1 MSNLFNQRR
10 QQFPSLKQIWEQLQ
24 YLPPP
29 QTEESI
35 PFRILVQLLVAVG
48 IIATDLAASTTFSFW
63 TIPVSFIGAIWSW
76 QRRHYR
82 NIAIKFL
89 IAIGML
95 IALAVFFRN
104 LLGTLNDTRL
114 VLAEL
119 LIQLQVLHSFD
130 LPRRK
135 DLGYSMVIGLILL
148 GVAGT
153 LSQTLAFAPLLIVF
167 LIIGLP
173 VLVLDYR
180 SRLGLALS
188 SLPEEPQSSSQQ
200 KVFSPSVI
208 SIRRFTIFFLL
219 ILSLGLLIFALMP
232 RLPSYQIQTFPVSG
246 PENLEN
252 EGFDNKERQIQN
264 SGYVQEGKGEG
275 EGSGEGQTP
284 VEGPGEVDDQFYYG
298 FSNQI
303 NQNLRGELTPKV
315 VLRLRSQSNGWIKV
329 LGFDQYTGQ
338 GWKIEKEQPTIDV
351 KRPPWSYRFRLNTQP
366 TQAETEEIVQTY
378 TVVSDLPNLIPRLPQ
393 AEDIYFPTR
402 EIAVGPH
409 GGIQSPVELLEGLT
423 YTVVSEVP
431 YRDRDQLRQAGT
443 NYPDTITETY
453 LQVPP
458 EIEEKV
464 RQQAETLLAESP
476 KPLNSTY
483 EKVLYLAQAVKQ
495 NYRLQPNIPFLA
507 EDQDLVT
514 TFLFDWEGG
523 YPDHFSTTLTIMLRS
538 LDIPARLAT
547 GFDTGRFNPF
557 TGLYLI
563 RNTDAFA
570 LTEVYF
576 PNYGWFQFDPIPGH
590 ELVPPSI
597 EQSQTFSVLRQ
608 FWHWIA
614 GWLPSPVTSGF
625 NYVWNIVI
633 GGLVSFVT
641 SLWRFF
647 SQGWGGLL
655 AGLMSLVMVSFLGW
669 LGWQQLQHWR
679 YQRWLSRLPAMERLY
694 QQMLSILA
702 QQATAKHPAQTPFE
716 YLQTLYRTLE
726 QPQTEVV
733 KEISEAYV
741 SWRYGNYPAN
751 LAYLQDG
758 LRRLKQSFQPQKI
771 QWKQKSIK

>member
-1 MSNLFNQRR
+1 MSNLFSQRR
-10 QQFPSLKQIWEQLQ
+10 QQLPSLKQIWKQLQ
-24 YLPPP
+24 HLPPP

-35 PFRILVQLLVAVG
+35 PLRILVQLLVAVG
-48 IIATDLAASTTFSFW
+48 IIATDLAAGKTFSFW
-63 TIPVSFIGAIWSW
+63 TIPVSIIGAIWSW

-82 NIAIKFL
+82 NIAVKFL
-89 IAIGML
+89 IAMGML

-104 LLGTLNDTRL
+104 LLGSLNDTRL

-188 SLPEEPQSSSQQ
+188 SLPETQSASSQKFFSSST
-200 KVFSPSVI
+200 F
-208 SIRRFTIFFLL
+208 SIRRLTLFFLL

-264 SGYVQEGKGEG
+264 SGYVREGQGEG
-275 EGSGEGQTP
+275 RGSGNVETP
-284 VEGPGEVDDQFYYG
+284 VEGPGEVDEQFYYG

-315 VLRLRSQSNGWIKV
+315 VLRLRSQSKGWIKV

-338 GWKIEKEQPTIDV
+338 GWKIDKEKPTVDV

-378 TVVSDLPNLIPRLPQ
+378 TVVSDLPNLIPTLPQ

-402 EIAVGPH
+402 EIAVDPH
-409 GGIQSPVELLEGLT
+409 GGIQSPVELVEGLT

-431 YRDRDQLRQAGT
+431 YRDRAQLRQAGT
-443 NYPDTITETY
+443 DYPDTITETY

-464 RQQAETLLAESP
+464 RQQAQSLLAESP

-495 NYRLQPNIPFLA
+495 NYRLRPNIPYLD
-507 EDQDLVT
+507 EDEDLVA
-514 TFLFDWEGG
+514 TFLFDWKGG

-590 ELVPPSI
+590 DLIPPSM

-608 FWHWIA
+608 FWNWIA

-625 NYVWNIVI
+625 NYVWNVVI
-633 GGLVSFVT
+633 GGLVSFAT

-655 AGLMSLVMVSFLGW
+655 AGLMSLVAVSFLGW
-669 LGWQQLQHWR
+669 LSWQQLQRWR

-694 QQMLSILA
+694 QQLLSLLA
-702 QQATAKHPAQTPFE
+702 QQATAKDPAQTPFE
-716 YLQTLYRTLE
+716 YVETVNRTLE
-726 QPQTEVV
+726 QSQSEVV
-733 KEISEAYV
+733 QEISEAYV
-741 SWRYGNYPAN
+741 SWRYGNYATN
-751 LAYLQDG
+751 LDYLQYS
-758 LRRLKQSFQPQKI
+758 LKRLKRSFQRLQK
-771 QWKQKSIK
+771 

>member
-1 MSNLFNQRR
+1 MSNFFSQRR
-10 QQFPSLKQIWEQLQ
+10 QQWSFLHRIREQVQNFP
-24 YLPPP
+24 LPE
-29 QTEESI
+29 TEESI
-35 PFRILVQLLVAVG
+35 PLRILVQLLVAVG
-48 IIATDLAASTTFSFW
+48 IIATDLAAGTTFSIW
-63 TIPVSFIGAIWSW
+63 TIPVSVIGAIWSW

-82 NIAIKFL
+82 NIAVKFL

-95 IALAVFFRN
+95 IALATFFQN

-180 SRLGLALS
+180 SRLGVALS
-188 SLPEEPQSSSQQ
+188 SLPETPSSQ
-200 KVFSPSVI
+200 KFFSPSIV
-208 SIRRFTIFFLL
+208 SIRQLTIFVLL

-252 EGFDNKERQIQN
+252 EGFDNKERQVQN
-264 SGYVQEGKGEG
+264 SGYVQPGQGEG
-275 EGSGEGQTP
+275 GGSGNVETP

-315 VLRLRSQSNGWIKV
+315 VLRLRSQANGWVKV
-329 LGFDQYTGQ
+329 LGFDTYTGQ
-338 GWKIEKEQPTIDV
+338 GWKIEKEKPTIDV

-378 TVVSDLPNLIPRLPQ
+378 TVVSDLPNLIPTFPQ

-402 EIAVGPH
+402 EIAVDPH
-409 GGIQSPVELLEGLT
+409 GGIQSPVALVEGLT
-423 YTVVSEVP
+423 YTVVSQVP
-431 YRDRDQLRQAGT
+431 YRDRDQLAQAGT
-443 NYPDTITETY
+443 NYPDAITETY
-453 LQVPP
+453 LQVPS

-464 RQQAETLLAESP
+464 RQQAQTLLAESP

-495 NYRLQPNIPFLA
+495 TYRIRPDIPFLTD
-507 EDQDLVT
+507 DQDLVT
-514 TFLFDWEGG
+514 TFLLDWEGG

-538 LDIPARLAT
+538 LEIPARLAT

-590 ELVPPSI
+590 PLTPPSI

-608 FWHWIA
+608 FWNWIA
-614 GWLPSPVTSGF
+614 GWFPSPVTSWF
-625 NYVWNIVI
+625 TYVWNIVI
-633 GGLVSFVT
+633 GGIIRFVT
-641 SLWRFF
+641 SLWQFF
-647 SQGWGGLL
+647 SQGWGSML
-655 AGLMSLVMVSFLGW
+655 AGLISLVGVSFLGW
-669 LGWQQLQHWR
+669 LSWQQLQRWR
-679 YQRWLSRLPAMERLY
+679 YHRWLSRLPAVERLY
-694 QQMLSILA
+694 HQMLRVLA
-702 QQATAKHPAQTPFE
+702 QQAIAKHPTQTPFE
-716 YLQTLYRTLE
+716 YVETLNQRLDPSQTA
-726 QPQTEVV
+726 VV
-733 KEISEAYV
+733 QEISQAYV
-741 SWRYGNYPAN
+741 CWRYGHYQAN
-751 LAYLQDG
+751 LDYLQDG
-758 LRRLKQSFQPQKI
+758 LNRLKRSFQRLQRHSRGNKRLT
-771 QWKQKSIK
+771 

>member
-1 MSNLFNQRR
+1 MFSQRR
-10 QQFPSLKQIWEQLQ
+10 QQFPSLKQIWEQFQ
-24 YLPPP
+24 HLPPP

-35 PFRILVQLLVAVG
+35 PLRILVQLLVAVG
-48 IIATDLAASTTFSFW
+48 IIATDLAAGTAFSFW
-63 TIPVSFIGAIWSW
+63 TIPVSVIGAIWSW

-82 NIAIKFL
+82 NIAVKFL

-104 LLGTLNDTRL
+104 LLGSLNDTRL

-188 SLPEEPQSSSQQ
+188 SLPETKSASGQKFFSSST
-200 KVFSPSVI
+200 F
-208 SIRRFTIFFLL
+208 SIRRLTIFFLL

-264 SGYVQEGKGEG
+264 SGYVQEGQGEG
-275 EGSGEGQTP
+275 GGSGNVETP
-284 VEGPGEVDDQFYYG
+284 VEGPGEVDEQFYYG

-303 NQNLRGELTPKV
+303 NQNLRGELKPKV
-315 VLRLRSQSNGWIKV
+315 VLRLRSQSNGWVKV

-338 GWKIEKEQPTIDV
+338 GWKIEKEKPTVDV

-378 TVVSDLPNLIPRLPQ
+378 TVVSDLPNLIPTIPQ

-402 EIAVGPH
+402 EIAVDPH
-409 GGIQSPVELLEGLT
+409 GGIQSPVELVEGLT

-431 YRDRDQLRQAGT
+431 YRDRAQLRQAGT

-453 LQVPP
+453 LQIPP

-464 RQQAETLLAESP
+464 RQQAQTLLAESP

-495 NYRLQPNIPFLA
+495 NYRLRPNIPYLA
-507 EDQDLVT
+507 EDEDLVT

-590 ELVPPSI
+590 DLIPPSI

-608 FWHWIA
+608 FWNWIA
-614 GWLPSPVTSGF
+614 GWLPSPVTSWF
-625 NYVWNIVI
+625 NYVWNVVI
-633 GGLVSFVT
+633 GGLVGFVT

-655 AGLMSLVMVSFLGW
+655 AGLMSLVVVSFLGW
-669 LGWQQLQHWR
+669 LSWQQLQRWR

-694 QQMLSILA
+694 QQMLRVLA
-702 QQATAKHPAQTPFE
+702 QQATAKDPAQTPFE
-716 YLQTLYRTLE
+716 YVKTVNQTLE
-726 QPQTEVV
+726 QSQSEVV
-733 KEISEAYV
+733 QEISEAYV
-741 SWRYGNYPAN
+741 SWRYGNYAAN
-751 LAYLQDG
+751 LEYLQDS
-758 LRRLKQSFQPQKI
+758 LK
-771 QWKQKSIK
+771 